1 MRSNAHSYR
10 NWGQRSRHRRLDVQT
25 STSNAPSPFRWRTV
39 SPFDPMDF
47 CTPLQARTA
56 SRSALP
62 ALNEGVFEAAMAMA
76 SPVRGFQESYNGI
89 GVRHGPQ
96 LRPEMAV
103 REIVVEQRH
112 EEHQGDDRIGRKE
125 PLLPEPRDQPGADR
139 PAREQHVA
147 RCEEQQQHDDDGGVL
162 HRTISR
168 YRSGIVGAAS
178 APALERLCNRT
189 PRPDNAQPSC
199 TTRGESSNLAASDL
213 SPPRPGTG
221 TLLCRPG
228 HVPLATGGFRHNLLP
243 RSRTR
248 CSVHQS
254 PGYHSS
260 AGVRR
265 LPSESNCLPI
275 LCHGIKDFRLRLDSI
290 PL

>member
-1 MRSNAHSYR
+1 
-10 NWGQRSRHRRLDVQT
+10 
-25 STSNAPSPFRWRTV
+25 
-39 SPFDPMDF
+39 
-47 CTPLQARTA
+47 
-56 SRSALP
+56 
-62 ALNEGVFEAAMAMA
+62 
-76 SPVRGFQESYNGI
+76 
-89 GVRHGPQ
+89 
-96 LRPEMAV
+96 MAV

-213 SPPRPGTG
+213 SPPRPGHCYVVQATFPRDRRVSATTFSRG
-221 TLLCRPG
+221 REPVAPFTNRP
-228 HVPLATGGFRHNLLP
+228 VITAAAACVASRSNQIVCQYCATASKTFAFVSILFRCN
-243 RSRTR
+243 TTIN
-248 CSVHQS
+248 CSSQNC
-254 PGYHSS
+254 
-260 AGVRR
+260 
-265 LPSESNCLPI
+265 SNCP
-275 LCHGIKDFRLRLDSI
+275 HPYPVFMT
-290 PL
+290 